1 MNMLPSSSPFK
12 MQNLRNVIILPDKGK
27 TKIYIV
33 LGIPASR
40 VFLAADAQLLGTSL
54 AGAETPLRICLKS
67 LLKLNAS
74 SLALPR
80 STLC

>member
-27 TKIYIV
+27 TKIYTV
-33 LGIPASR
+33 LEIPASR

-54 AGAETPLRICLKS
+54 VGVRKYVS
-67 LLKLNAS
+67 
-74 SLALPR
+74 
-80 STLC
+80 